1 MKPKYRPTLDV
12 KVTNL
17 DNKLSS
23 SSCLAISEKTIELCD
38 PSAFP
43 KEKIYRNDTVPE
55 ETRNELIYCMRD
67 NSVGIKYKVIDFNE
81 INTKIDKSLMRRI

>member
-1 MKPKYRPTLDV
+1 MKPNRPTLDV
-12 KVTNL
+12 RVTNL

-23 SSCLAISEKTIELCD
+23 CLAISEQTIELCE

-81 INTKIDKSLMRRI
+81 INTKTDKSLMRRI

>member
-12 KVTNL
+12 RVTNL
-17 DNKLSS
+17 DNNL
-23 SSCLAISEKTIELCD
+23 SSCLAISEKTIELSD

-43 KEKIYRNDTVPE
+43 KEKIYSNDTVPE

-67 NSVGIKYKVIDFNE
+67 DSVGIKYKVIDFNE
-81 INTKIDKSLMRRI
+81 INTKTDKSLMRRI